1 MKVIAHLKYFL
12 RESVSNLWYSKG
24 VNFISIATI
33 AVSLYILGIFLLL
46 MINVS
51 LFFGELS
58 EKLQIDIFLSDDI
71 PDTSR
76 ETIADTLGND
86 EMVKDFS
93 YVTKEEALNRFRE
106 DFPDMKDLPRE
117 LKENPLPASFEVTI
131 HESKSSDEE
140 INAFIEQYRTLSG
153 VDEVRCDRDWIERLR
168 SYLNL
173 MKGGGV
179 LLGGILYLAAAF
191 TISNVIRLNVYSRRD
206 EIEIMRLVGAT
217 NNFIRGPFLFE
228 GILQGV
234 LGAFASIIILY
245 ITYWFFISYTKD
257 SYNIILGFFT
267 STFISIPQIILII
280 VSGAA
285 IGITGSFISLRKF
298 LAI

>member
-1 MKVIAHLKYFL
+1 MAYLRYFL
-12 RESVSNLWYSKG
+12 KESVSNLWYSKG
-24 VNFISIATI
+24 VNSISIATI

-58 EKLQIDIFLSDDI
+58 EKLQIDIFLSDGISDA
-71 PDTSR
+71 SR
-76 ETIADTLGND
+76 EAIAGMLESDD
-86 EMVKDFS
+86 MVKDFTH
-93 YVTKEEALNRFRE
+93 VTKEQALSRFKE

-117 LKENPLPASFEVTI
+117 LEENPLPASFAVI
-131 HESKSSDEE
+131 IYESKSSDEA
-140 INAFIEQYRTLSG
+140 IDAFINRYRILSG
-153 VDEVRCDRDWIERLR
+153 VDDIRYDRDWTERLR

-173 MKGGGV
+173 MRGGGI

-228 GILQGV
+228 GILQGII
-234 LGAFASIIILY
+234 GAFASIVILY
-245 ITYWFFISYTKD
+245 VTYRFFISYTKD

-267 STFISIPQIILII
+267 SSFISIPQIIVII